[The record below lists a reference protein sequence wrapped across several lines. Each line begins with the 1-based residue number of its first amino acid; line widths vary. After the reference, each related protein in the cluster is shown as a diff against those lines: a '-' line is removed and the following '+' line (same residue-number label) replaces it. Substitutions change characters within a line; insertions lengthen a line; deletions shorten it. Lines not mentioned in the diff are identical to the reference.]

1 MRNRTT
7 KKNMTDA
14 LAALNAQLN
23 LKEGEEDSFC
33 LQGAYGGWQLCRHWR
48 GGIIHIGGF
57 KPKREVY
64 EMIHNITYGVLLTK
78 ARMNGIA
85 YYTN

>member
-14 LAALNAQLN
+14 LAALNAQLGV
-23 LKEGEEDSFC
+23 KEGEEDSFC
-33 LQGAYGGWQLCRHWR
+33 LQGAYGGWQLCRHWK
-48 GGIIHIGGF
+48 GDISIGGF
-57 KPKREVY
+57 KSKREVY
-64 EMIHNITYGVLLTK
+64 EMIHNITYGVLLAK
-78 ARMNGIA
+78 RRMNGIA